1 MSWKFDIDLPMPF
14 EMRLNAHEYA
24 SRATMPVVR
33 SSDEAWEAFARA
45 DEEFRAALKAAGDQ
59 VQTTLQSNCF
69 GECVEGRAM
78 AERVERVLRGPGG
91 SITGRINNHSEFL
104 AAHSDL
110 CRSSAR
116 TIGQTDSSIG

>member
-45 DEEFRAALKAAGDQ
+45 DEEFRAALESARHQLAN
-59 VQTTLQSNCF
+59 TLRANCF
-69 GECVEGRAM
+69 GKCVEGESMFAAVR
-78 AERVERVLRGPGG
+78 RVLSDAGAPSLATRLENQEEYLTAHASVCRGASSQIG
-91 SITGRINNHSEFL
+91 SADQL
-104 AAHSDL
+104 
-110 CRSSAR
+110 
-116 TIGQTDSSIG
+116 